1 MSAHMS
7 LPKRLRY
14 TVDLG
19 LGETALS
26 HASRT
31 GALYGLD
38 LGTFCADL
46 RASAVSLA
54 HGEEA
59 ALARLAATAGANLE
73 SLRRFALK
81 REQPQGEAQV
91 FSLNGQGLRPMSLCR
106 SRVRV
111 CLACLAEDLDSSGAP
126 DRLRPYGRAAWMLA
140 SVRACA
146 RHGFTL
152 TCLPAPDERPG
163 VPDFAA
169 VVQANWA
176 TITAGRI
183 KGEELPASP
192 FEAYLL
198 ARIWGDAPPV
208 PMLDGLPWYAVARAC
223 EMMGAVSLHGPRV
236 RRSRLSERQWREA
249 GDEGYRIAVAGD
261 EAFTDLLTR
270 LHTQVRAVEDGK
282 PRRKVGR
289 FYEWLSSEEKDPAYA
304 PIRDRIASHL
314 IATTAVGPGD
324 EIFGKPVTARRMHSV
339 HTLSQETGE
348 HPKRLRKLLL
358 RQGLIDEDSRD
369 LSDDQVVFP
378 VGATASLAL
387 EVTGALSLKRA
398 GHYLNAPRVQMTL
411 LHEAGLIRPL
421 AGKGSDLRPVFAR
434 AELDGFLA
442 RLLGDAEPVT
452 VPMEGMATVP
462 MEGMATIP
470 EAAKRA
476 NCSAQEIVAAIL
488 ERSLGFIG
496 QRTGTRGY
504 LSVLV
509 NVEEVRAAVRRPDH
523 GSLSLRDVERRL
535 GVHTSAVQGLIA
547 GGHLASEV
555 AVNPVNRCPQT
566 VVTEV
571 EMTRFESETV
581 TLSRLARERHQSR
594 EALRRMLA
602 ARGIK
607 PAIVIEAAKRTL
619 LFRRDAVP
627 T

>member
-1 MSAHMS
+1 MSTSMP

-19 LGETALS
+19 DGETALS
-26 HASRT
+26 HAARNA
-31 GALYGLD
+31 ALYGLD

-54 HGEEA
+54 HGEET
-59 ALARLAATAGANLE
+59 ALARLTAATGADLE
-73 SLRRFALK
+73 ALRRFALK
-81 REQPQGEAQV
+81 REEPQEEAQV
-91 FSLNGQGLRPMSLCR
+91 FSLNGEALRPMSLCR

-111 CLACLAEDLDSSGAP
+111 CLTCLAEDLDNRSGP
-126 DRLRPYGRAAWMLA
+126 DRLRPYGRAAWTLA
-140 SVRACA
+140 SVRTCA
-146 RHGFTL
+146 RHGL
-152 TCLPAPDERPG
+152 AVTCLPAPDERPS

-169 VVQANWA
+169 VVHANWA

-198 ARIWGDAPPV
+198 ARIWGDAVPV
-208 PMLDGLPWYAVARAC
+208 PMLEELPWYAAARAC

-236 RRSRLSERQWREA
+236 RRSRLTELQWREA

-261 EAFTDLLTR
+261 DAFTDLLTR
-270 LHTQVRAVEDGK
+270 LHAQVQAIADGR

-289 FYEWLSSEEKDPAYA
+289 FYEWLSSEEKDAAYA
-304 PIRDRIASHL
+304 PIRNRITAHL

-324 EIFGKPVTARRMHSV
+324 EIFGKPVTARRMHSI

-348 HPKRLRKLLL
+348 HPKRLRKLLA
-358 RQGLIDEDSRD
+358 RQGLIGEDSRD

-378 VGATASLAL
+378 AGAAAGLAL

-442 RLLGDAEPVT
+442 RLLADAEPVI
-452 VPMEGMATVP
+452 VPPEGL
-462 MEGMATIP
+462 ATIP
-470 EAAKRA
+470 DAAKRA
-476 NCSAQEIVAAIL
+476 NCSAREIVTAIL
-488 ERSLGFIG
+488 ERALTFIG
-496 QRTGTRGY
+496 QRAGTRGY

-523 GSLSLRDVERRL
+523 GSLSLRDVERRI
-535 GVHTSAVQGLIA
+535 GVHTSAVKGLIA
-547 GGHLASEV
+547 GGHLATET

-566 VVTEV
+566 VVTDT
-571 EMTRFESETV
+571 EMTRFETENA
-581 TLSRLARERHQSR
+581 TLSRLANERHQSR
-594 EALRRMLA
+594 ETLRRMLA

>member
-1 MSAHMS
+1 MS

-19 LGETALS
+19 VGETALS
-26 HASRT
+26 HAALNA
-31 GALYGLD
+31 ALYGLD

-59 ALARLAATAGANLE
+59 ALARLTAATSADLE
-73 SLRRFALK
+73 AVRRFSLRR
-81 REQPQGEAQV
+81 EEPQEEAQV
-91 FSLNGQGLRPMSLCR
+91 FSLNGQSLRPMSLCR

-111 CLACLAEDLDSSGAP
+111 CLACLAEDLDTRSGP
-126 DRLRPYGRAAWMLA
+126 DRLRPYGRAAWTLA
-140 SVRACA
+140 SVRTCA
-146 RHGFTL
+146 RHGLKL
-152 TCLPAPDERPG
+152 TCLPAPGERPG

-169 VVQANWA
+169 AVQANWA

-183 KGEELPASP
+183 KGEELPTSP

-198 ARIWGDAPPV
+198 ARIWGDALNV
-208 PMLDGLPWYAVARAC
+208 PMLEELPWYAAARAC
-223 EMMGAVSLHGPRV
+223 EMIGAVSLYGPRV
-236 RRSRLSERQWREA
+236 RRSRLTELQWREA
-249 GDEGYRIAVAGD
+249 GHEGYRIAVAGD
-261 EAFTDLLTR
+261 GAFTDLLTR
-270 LHTQVRAVEDGK
+270 LRNQVQAVKDGQ
-282 PRRKVGR
+282 PRRKLGR
-289 FYEWLSSEEKDPAYA
+289 LYEWLSSEAKDPAYA
-304 PIRDRIASHL
+304 PIRTRIASHL

-324 EIFGKPVTARRMHSV
+324 EIFGKPVAERRMHSI

-358 RQGLIDEDSRD
+358 RQGLIGEDNCS

-378 VGATASLAL
+378 ASAAASLAL

-398 GHYLNAPRVQMTL
+398 GHYLNAPRMQMTL
-411 LHEAGLIRPL
+411 LHESGLIRPL
-421 AGKGSDLRPVFAR
+421 AAKGSELRPVFAR

-442 RLLGDAEPVT
+442 RLMADAKPVT
-452 VPMEGMATVP
+452 ARLEGT
-462 MEGMATIP
+462 ATIP

-476 NCSAQEIVAAIL
+476 NCSAREIVTAVL
-488 ERSLGFIG
+488 ERHLSFIG

-535 GVHTSAVQGLIA
+535 GVHTSAVKGLIA
-547 GGHLASEV
+547 GGHLASGT

-566 VVTEV
+566 VVTEA

-581 TLSRLARERHQSR
+581 TLSRLALERHQSR

-619 LFRRDAVP
+619 LFRRDTVP